1 MKARWPWWKCAMCF
15 KQMTAARIVIII
27 IIIIINSNTSI
38 VIVFIIVMV
47 NVISRRNLISLVNCK
62 FS

>member
-27 IIIIINSNTSI
+27 IIINSNTSI

-47 NVISRRNLISLVNCK
+47 NVISRRNLTLLLNCQ

>member
-47 NVISRRNLISLVNCK
+47 NVISRRNLTLLVNCK

>member
-27 IIIIINSNTSI
+27 IIINTNTSI

-47 NVISRRNLISLVNCK
+47 NKIIRRNLTLLVNCK